1 MSGTLDR
8 VRKYKETLADI
19 HEIDLRVEELEEE
32 LEAINRMN
40 KEDKMEENLK
50 NISKVEQQQEELIG
64 NKEKLYREQA
74 SKKRELKR
82 IENAMTILTE
92 DERKVIQ
99 IVHIQHRKYYVVQD
113 KLHLSYPRVKQLE
126 KQAATKMEKYL

>member
-1 MSGTLDR
+1 MSSTLDR

-99 IVHIQHRKYYVVQD
+99 IVYIQHRKYYVVQD

>member
-19 HEIDLRVEELEEE
+19 HEIDLRVEEIEEE
-32 LEAINRMN
+32 LAAINRMN
-40 KEDKMEENLK
+40 KEEKIDENPK
-50 NISKVEQQQEELIG
+50 NISEVEQQTEELIG
-64 NKEKLYREQA
+64 KKEELYREQV

-82 IENAMTILTE
+82 IENAMTILTV

-99 IVHIQHRKYYVVQD
+99 IVHIQHRKYYVAQD
-113 KLHLSYPRVKQLE
+113 KLHLSYPRVKQIE

>member
-32 LEAINRMN
+32 LEAINRIN
-40 KEDKMEENLK
+40 IDENPK
-50 NISKVEQQQEELIG
+50 TISEVIQHTEALIG
-64 NKEKLYREQA
+64 KKDELYREQV

-92 DERKVIQ
+92 DERKIIQ

>member
-19 HEIDLRVEELEEE
+19 HEIDLRVEEIEEE

-40 KEDKMEENLK
+40 KEEKIDENC
-50 NISKVEQQQEELIG
+50 NIISEVKQQREALIG
-64 NKEKLYREQA
+64 KKEELYREQV

-82 IENAMTILTE
+82 IENAMTILTV

-126 KQAATKMEKYL
+126 KQASIKMEKYL